1 MKFEIKNNLVKNLV
15 GVGGTSDEVLFF
27 PPLVLLA
34 GGGGGLRA
42 ASDLEAG
49 EVTSASVS
57 EVVVVVVSDRVL
69 EARLPFLAE
78 AGLGGNVV
86 GGEKEPPPAVTS
98 VKEKQN
104 KRKQC
109 KSTFE

>member
-1 MKFEIKNNLVKNLV
+1 MKFEIKSNLVKNLV

-57 EVVVVVVSDRVL
+57 EVVVAVVSDRVL
-69 EARLPFLAE
+69 EARLPFL

>member
-1 MKFEIKNNLVKNLV
+1 MKNNLVKNLV

-57 EVVVVVVSDRVL
+57 EVVVVVVVSDRVL

-78 AGLGGNVV
+78 AGLGGDVI
-86 GGEKEPPPAVTS
+86 GGEKEPTPVVTS
-98 VKEKQN
+98 VKEKQK
-104 KRKQC
+104 KRKHC
-109 KSTFE
+109 KLTFE

>member
-1 MKFEIKNNLVKNLV
+1 MKNNLVKNLV
-15 GVGGTSDEVLFF
+15 GVGGTSDEALFF

-78 AGLGGNVV
+78 AGLGGAVV
-86 GGEKEPPPAVTS
+86 GGEKGPPPIATS
-98 VKEKQN
+98 GEKRT
-104 KRKQC
+104 KK
-109 KSTFE
+109 TV

>member
-1 MKFEIKNNLVKNLV
+1 MKFEIKSNLVKNLV

-57 EVVVVVVSDRVL
+57 EVVVVAVVSDRVL

-78 AGLGGNVV
+78 AGLGGDVV
-86 GGEKEPPPAVTS
+86 GGEKEPPPVVTS
-98 VKEKQN
+98 VKRKTKEK
-104 KRKQC
+104 K
-109 KSTFE
+109 TV